1 MKLNLKWNLKE
12 WDAKKKIWIIAAVV
26 VVVIGVLGTFACLGI
41 FRGFDAN
48 GYVSA
53 ILNQTMKGDVEEAQR
68 ITDGATEATLR
79 AQYEEGIASFVKNS
93 ILNGVEAND
102 DIQAKYVETCK
113 KVFADMKFKVGNAE
127 KISKNEYHV
136 PVTYQSSDV
145 FVKYMAAIEGERTRL
160 KEKAENG
167 EYRGTL
173 EEIYAKM
180 GEELLNNS
188 HTCFEK
194 AYETMEFAKEETI
207 VFKVKKGESGLF
219 EIEETQITAFLVKIL
234 GLDEIQD

>member
-1 MKLNLKWNLKE
+1 MKLNLKWNFKE
-12 WDAKKKIWIIAAVV
+12 LDAKKKTWIIAIAVV
-26 VVVIGVLGTFACLGI
+26 VLIAILGTFACLGI

-53 ILNQTMKGDVEEAQR
+53 ILNQTMRGEVDEARR
-68 ITDGATEATLR
+68 ITEGATEATLR
-79 AQYEEGIASFVKNS
+79 AQYEEGIRSFVTNS
-93 ILNGVEAND
+93 ILSGVEATD
-102 DIQAKYVETCK
+102 EIEEKYVATCK
-113 KVFADMKFKVGNAE
+113 KVFADMKFEVGNAE

-136 PVTYQSSDV
+136 PVTYQPSDV
-145 FVKYMAAIEGERTRL
+145 FVKYMASIEGERTRL
-160 KEKAENG
+160 KTKAENG

-188 HTCFEK
+188 HTYFEE
-194 AYETMEFAKEETI
+194 AYETMEFAEGKTM

>member
-1 MKLNLKWNLKE
+1 MKLNLKWNFKE
-12 WDAKKKIWIIAAVV
+12 LDAKKKTWIIAIAVV
-26 VVVIGVLGTFACLGI
+26 VLIAILGTFACLGI

-53 ILNQTMKGDVEEAQR
+53 ILNQTMRGEVDEARR
-68 ITDGATEATLR
+68 ITEGATEATLR
-79 AQYEEGIASFVKNS
+79 AQYEEGIRSFVTNS
-93 ILNGVEAND
+93 ILSGVEATD
-102 DIQAKYVETCK
+102 EIEEKYVATCK
-113 KVFADMKFKVGNAE
+113 KVFADMKFEVGNAE

-136 PVTYQSSDV
+136 SVTYQPSDV
-145 FVKYMAAIEGERTRL
+145 FVKYMASIEGERTRL
-160 KEKAENG
+160 KTKAENG

-188 HTCFEK
+188 HTYFEE
-194 AYETMEFAKEETI
+194 AYETMEFAEGKTM